1 MSKGKSFSPTKLHG
15 GISDSNS
22 PRRRK
27 DSPPKDGGAGSL
39 RTKKQDDIRSLRLQL
54 TSLKAQL
61 NAQEQDNMTLIS
73 KVTQLEDTI
82 ETQEKNYDTLQFE
95 LEEKIT

>member
-1 MSKGKSFSPTKLHG
+1 M
-15 GISDSNS
+15 SDSNS
-22 PRRRK
+22 PRRGK
-27 DSPPKDGGAGSL
+27 EASSPKDGGAASL

-82 ETQEKNYDTLQFE
+82 ETQEKNYDTLQFD

>member
-1 MSKGKSFSPTKLHG
+1 
-15 GISDSNS
+15 
-22 PRRRK
+22 
-27 DSPPKDGGAGSL
+27 
-39 RTKKQDDIRSLRLQL
+39 
-54 TSLKAQL
+54 
-61 NAQEQDNMTLIS
+61 MTLIS